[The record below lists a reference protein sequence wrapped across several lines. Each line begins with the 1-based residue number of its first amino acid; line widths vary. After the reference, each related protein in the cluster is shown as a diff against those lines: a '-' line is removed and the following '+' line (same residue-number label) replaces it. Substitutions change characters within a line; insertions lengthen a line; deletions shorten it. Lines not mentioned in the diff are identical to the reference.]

1 MKKTFK
7 CMSIFLTLMLLLSG
21 CGAAGDKQNN
31 AAETKQASDAANV
44 QDIQLDTE
52 ESDEVAN
59 VDSGIDA
66 YGETADSEF
75 SEAADIEET
84 GSGENEENT
93 EMNGSKILV
102 AYFSATGTTKRLA
115 GTIAEAIGGDLY
127 EIVPEEPYTDDDLN
141 YNDNSSRTTI
151 EQNDSSSR
159 PAISG
164 SIENFDDYDIIFL
177 GYPIW
182 WYDAPHIMFTF
193 AESYD
198 FDGKNVI
205 PFCTSGGSGIGTS
218 GDNIEACAG
227 NGTWLYGTRMS
238 GSASD
243 SEVSEWI
250 DDLGITL
257 GE

>member
-7 CMSIFLTLMLLLSG
+7 CMSIFLTLLFLLCG
-21 CGAAGDKQNN
+21 CGAAGNTQNN
-31 AAETKQASDAANV
+31 ATETEQVSDTASV
-44 QDIQLDTE
+44 QDNLQDTE
-52 ESDEVAN
+52 KNDEAADT
-59 VDSGIDA
+59 DSGIDA
-66 YGETADSEF
+66 
-75 SEAADIEET
+75 DIEEADE
-84 GSGENEENT
+84 GENEEDT
-93 EMNGSKILV
+93 EMNDSKILV
-102 AYFSATGTTKRLA
+102 AYFSATGTTKQLA
-115 GTIAEAIGGDLY
+115 RTIAEVTGGDLY
-127 EIVPEEPYTDDDLN
+127 EIVPEEPYTDDDLD
-141 YNDNSSRTTI
+141 YNDNSSRTTV

-164 SIENFDDYDIIFL
+164 SIENFDDVDIVFL

-198 FDGKNVI
+198 FDGKTVI
-205 PFCTSGGSGIGTS
+205 PFCTSGGSGIGAS

-227 NGTWLYGTRMS
+227 SGTWLDGARMS
-238 GSASD
+238 GSASE

-250 DDLGITL
+250 EELGITL

>member
-7 CMSIFLTLMLLLSG
+7 CMSIFLTLLFLLCG
-21 CGAAGDKQNN
+21 CGAAG
-31 AAETKQASDAANV
+31 ES
-44 QDIQLDTE
+44 QDST
-52 ESDEVAN
+52 
-59 VDSGIDA
+59 
-66 YGETADSEF
+66 T
-75 SEAADIEET
+75 EAASEET
-84 GSGENEENT
+84 VQTVNSEEDT
-93 EMNGSKILV
+93 EMNDSKILV

-115 GTIAEAIGGDLY
+115 ETIAEVTGGNLY
-127 EIVPEEPYTDDDLN
+127 EIVPEEPYTDADLD

-164 SIENFDDYDIIFL
+164 SIENFDDYDIVFL

-198 FDGKNVI
+198 FDGKTVI

-227 NGTWLYGTRMS
+227 NGTWLDGARMS
-238 GSASD
+238 GSASE

-250 DDLGITL
+250 DGLGITL

>member
-1 MKKTFK
+1 MEKQDTGKQGELKMKRMIKALAL
-7 CMSIFLTLMLLLSG
+7 IIVLVLTIGLCG
-21 CGAAGDKQNN
+21 CGSQEN
-31 AAETKQASDAANV
+31 AASDAEDSAEQTESAANE
-44 QDIQLDTE
+44 DADEDDTTVTDEDNDE
-52 ESDEVAN
+52 ED
-59 VDSGIDA
+59 
-66 YGETADSEF
+66 
-75 SEAADIEET
+75 
-84 GSGENEENT
+84 T

-102 AYFSATGTTKRLA
+102 AYFSATGTTKQLT
-115 GTIAEAIGGDLY
+115 GTIAEVTGGDLY
-127 EIVPEEPYTDDDLN
+127 EIVPEEPYTDEDLDW
-141 YNDNSSRTTI
+141 NDNSSRTTV

-164 SIENFDDYDIIFL
+164 SIENFDDYDVIFL

-198 FDGKNVI
+198 FDGKTVI

-227 NGTWLYGTRMS
+227 SGTWSRGARMS
-238 GSASD
+238 GSASE

-250 DDLGITL
+250 RGLGITP

>member
-7 CMSIFLTLMLLLSG
+7 CMAVFLTLMILLCG
-21 CGAAGDKQNN
+21 CTQAEDAPNDAT
-31 AAETKQASDAANV
+31 AAEQTSITTSVK
-44 QDIQLDTE
+44 DTE
-52 ESDEVAN
+52 ESESDE
-59 VDSGIDA
+59 ITDA
-66 YGETADSEF
+66 
-75 SEAADIEET
+75 EET
-84 GSGENEENT
+84 TESENEEET
-93 EMNGSKILV
+93 EMTGSKILV
-102 AYFSATGTTKRLA
+102 AYFSATGTTKQLA
-115 GTIAEAIGGDLY
+115 ETVAAVTGGDLY
-127 EIVPEEPYTDDDLN
+127 EIVPEEPYTDADLD

-151 EQNDSSSR
+151 EQNDGACR

-164 SIENFDDYDIIFL
+164 SIDNFGDYDIVFL

-198 FDGKNVI
+198 FNGKTVI

-227 NGTWLYGTRMS
+227 SGTWLDGARMS
-238 GSASD
+238 GSASE

-250 DDLGITL
+250 QSLGIAL

>member
-7 CMSIFLTLMLLLSG
+7 CMTIFLTLMLLLCG
-21 CGAAGDKQNN
+21 CGAAGNTQNN
-31 AAETKQASDAANV
+31 ATETEQVPDIASV
-44 QDIQLDTE
+44 QDNSQEAE
-52 ESDEVAN
+52 ETDEVA
-59 VDSGIDA
+59 D
-66 YGETADSEF
+66 ADSVID
-75 SEAADIEET
+75 ADIEEADE
-84 GSGENEENT
+84 GENDEDM
-93 EMNGSKILV
+93 EMNDSKILV
-102 AYFSATGTTKRLA
+102 AYFSATGTTKQLA
-115 GTIAEAIGGDLY
+115 GTIAEVTGGDLY

-151 EQNDSSSR
+151 EQNDSGSR

-164 SIENFDDYDIIFL
+164 SIENFDDYDVVFL

-198 FDGKNVI
+198 FEGKTVI

-227 NGTWLYGTRMS
+227 SGTWLDGARMS
-238 GSASD
+238 GSASE

-250 DDLGITL
+250 DGLGITL